1 MPDLCH
7 TLAGLCKRRNFRA
20 RSVFIKHKNKLSS
33 KKNTFLPPKK
43 IFFFKPKS
51 EVNERKEKGKK
62 NGRKAIF
69 FLLRFFSVPKTVELC
84 GPISLAWKLIDS
96 KNKPLFHRHTH
107 LCGEVI
113 QFFNA
118 RGGPFFFLRQVGSP
132 EMDFF
137 TLRMFYD
144 LEKNAGIGG
153 A

>member
-1 MPDLCH
+1 M
-7 TLAGLCKRRNFRA
+7 
-20 RSVFIKHKNKLSS
+20 
-33 KKNTFLPPKK
+33 
-43 IFFFKPKS
+43 
-51 EVNERKEKGKK
+51 NERKEKGNK

-96 KNKPLFHRHTH
+96 KNKPLFHRRTH

-113 QFFNA
+113 HFLM
-118 RGGPFFFLRQVGSP
+118 RGAVLFLRQVGSP